1 MLLTAT
7 ESAAGGHEEV
17 PGAAIWVTA
26 CDCPM
31 RCGRAKS
38 RRSGRV
44 GDRRWLIAGSSRRN
58 VMGASRGRESRP
70 RSSWPA
76 LPARRNPARR
86 QIRRRS
92 RTLALLRQKGCCPGS
107 DPSIGPHRPR
117 PRPGRVNPAGRV
129 VRGRHCPSSQ
139 DVLFP
144 GAGGRLRRGVLKRG
158 LRYLGN
164 LCWSKRARPA
174 LGRRGNSAEP
184 PGKIADLG
192 AAAGDDRR
200 QPVLDCLH
208 LVIT

>member
-1 MLLTAT
+1 MPRVVVYHARGLHGPLFPRAAT
-7 ESAAGGHEEV
+7 
-17 PGAAIWVTA
+17 
-26 CDCPM
+26 
-31 RCGRAKS
+31 R
-38 RRSGRV
+38 
-44 GDRRWLIAGSSRRN
+44 
-58 VMGASRGRESRP
+58 
-70 RSSWPA
+70 
-76 LPARRNPARR
+76 
-86 QIRRRS
+86 
-92 RTLALLRQKGCCPGS
+92 
-107 DPSIGPHRPR
+107 
-117 PRPGRVNPAGRV
+117 PAGRSGGGPAHSPCFGRKGAAQGLTRQSDRIV
-129 VRGRHCPSSQ
+129 QDQAPAGLTRRGVWYGDGMAPSSQ

-158 LRYLGN
+158 LRYLGD